1 MQYNIVFEKGF
12 SHCHIKK
19 ILVVTK
25 HEKVIDIFGMRGIMG
40 SRRDT
45 QDTELNQ
52 VYLLFVFRVI

>member
-25 HEKVIDIFGMRGIMG
+25 HEKVIDIFGNAGYNG
-40 SRRDT
+40 K
-45 QDTELNQ
+45 
-52 VYLLFVFRVI
+52 